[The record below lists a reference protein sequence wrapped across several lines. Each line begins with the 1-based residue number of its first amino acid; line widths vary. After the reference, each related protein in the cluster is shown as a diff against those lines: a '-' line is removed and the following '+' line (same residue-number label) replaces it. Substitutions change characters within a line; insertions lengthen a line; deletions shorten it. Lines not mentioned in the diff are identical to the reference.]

1 MSEKLM
7 TFHTHIIFRCRHSYR
22 IQMEVT
28 MNSLI
33 LISLSICEFFETQSF
48 SITFGVY
55 FVLLYIFALISKNI
69 TINKN
74 NIPKGL
80 I

>member
-1 MSEKLM
+1 
-7 TFHTHIIFRCRHSYR
+7 
-22 IQMEVT
+22 